1 MSGRQVGTRFLEGE
15 GADEFMAAFKRAVVP
30 ADRRAAARDVLPP
43 VVLLAEGGES
53 GEGDGG
59 GEDPGGRAH
68 RAMRGLERCLRRE
81 RGGKLVPY
89 AALGAAEA
97 ARAVRGRRPLTLAVG
112 QRLCEDVPPRTG
124 RLRLP
129 DFQLMRDVVEC
140 ALEQGPGAQSL
151 TGEQMRDRCYEG
163 RRRRGPVL
171 RALWQLG
178 GGDPPTVQ
186 SPAQGPGWLAL
197 ALAAVA
203 RPAFQV
209 LPRWWW
215 ARRCTRRLLWSGTTG
230 WFADW
235 RGSGHGRRSEE
246 FFESA
251 AQLVE
256 LPAPEGERQDESEA
270 GHGPEGEEWLSTV
283 EQLLLRALLA
293 DLKAAAGPG
302 RVSPWRR
309 RRATRFTVL
318 LELGADGGSGDP
330 AARFLSAYG
339 TAAEE
344 LECAATV
351 VVATG
356 PAGVVVPGERCA
368 RLSDA
373 ATALDHATGAPEG
386 GLEPLLAPLVPLP
399 PGVRSG
405 TAPRSG
411 PVSPRDFRMGPVA
424 EVVLEGVALVAVLGV
439 LGAWLIP
446 MTMGG
451 EDESCLGGA
460 SGGPLSGRAEL
471 GATPPR
477 QQYEAAAL
485 MIEEE
490 NKRVDEAVLRRG
502 AEARTVVHIGA
513 EVAKDQEGQRY
524 NGAVPELRGIALAQ
538 RALND
543 EARNDSQKVWLRVRM
558 LNGGEGYKDAERRA
572 RQVVEEAGR
581 KGSGIIGVVAFS
593 QSLKQTQ
600 AAVRELGR
608 AKIPMVGTTATADAM
623 NVSPYYRRVAPTN
636 SREARIEADFAH
648 RGNIMDGGSGG
659 CSPAEAAVVV
669 QDPADL
675 YSKEIGNFFAEQFGG
690 DWSKLEYSPGG
701 RSGGASESGAPGSGG
716 NRVTHEDSI
725 KDVADAVCERIKA
738 QPRTVLYWASRARE
752 FTAFLDVFGDDTS
765 CEGRKLTV
773 LGGNELTT
781 AALSGEYE
789 ARPWLRLYHTAHVLP
804 AGHPR
809 GSDVTQEFNAEYA
822 AAFGAKDL
830 WRNDGRAALAHDAM
844 QLMAAA
850 ANEAFASTGDVE
862 RSNVQISLDNGISKE
877 GASGYLDFGRGA
889 KVSRDK
895 PLVILHHTAKG
906 SEPVLFCGSFAQN
919 TGRVERWGPK
929 GEFACPKDG

>member
-1 MSGRQVGTRFLEGE
+1 MEGD

-30 ADRRAAARDVLPP
+30 DDRRAAARDVLPP
-43 VVLLAEGGES
+43 VVLLAEGGE
-53 GEGDGG
+53 GDGG
-59 GEDPGGRAH
+59 GEDGVEGPEARAH
-68 RAMRGLERCLRRE
+68 GAVRGLERCLRRE

-97 ARAVRGRRPLTLAVG
+97 ARAARGRRPLTLAVG

-124 RLRLP
+124 RLRLR
-129 DFQLMRDVVEC
+129 DFELMRDVVEY
-140 ALEQGPGAQSL
+140 ALEQGPEAPPL
-151 TGEQMRDRCYEG
+151 TGEQLRDRCYEG
-163 RRRRGPVL
+163 RRGRGPVL
-171 RALWQLG
+171 RTLWRLG
-178 GGDPPTVQ
+178 GGDPPTAQSAAQ
-186 SPAQGPGWLAL
+186 SPGWIGLVL
-197 ALAAVA
+197 GAVA
-203 RPAFQV
+203 RPVLQG

-215 ARRCTRRLLWSGTTG
+215 ARRCTRRLLWSRSTG

-235 RGSGHGRRSEE
+235 RDIGHGRRAEE
-246 FFESA
+246 FFDSVARLVDSASA
-251 AQLVE
+251 APQDGTADGAGDRTGDGAGNGTGDE
-256 LPAPEGERQDESEA
+256 APDG
-270 GHGPEGEEWLSTV
+270 L

-302 RVSPWRR
+302 RISPWRR

-318 LELGADGGSGDP
+318 LELADGGSGDP
-330 AARFLSAYG
+330 AARFLREYG
-339 TAAEE
+339 PAAEE
-344 LECAATV
+344 LSCAAVV
-351 VVATG
+351 VVAAG
-356 PAGVVVPGERCA
+356 PAGAMVPGERCA

-373 ATALDHATGAPEG
+373 AAALDHATGAPEG
-386 GLEPLLAPLVPLP
+386 DLEPLLAPLVPLP
-399 PGVRSG
+399 PGARPRSG
-405 TAPRSG
+405 PRSG
-411 PVSPRDFRMGPVA
+411 PVSPPDFRMGPVA

-439 LGAWLIP
+439 LAVWLVPKLSGGADD
-446 MTMGG
+446 T
-451 EDESCLGGA
+451 CLGGPA
-460 SGGPLSGRAEL
+460 GGPLSGRAEL
-471 GATPPR
+471 SAAPPR
-477 QQYEAAAL
+477 QQYEAAAR

-490 NKRVDEAVLRRG
+490 NGRVDEAVRRRG
-502 AEARTVVHIGA
+502 VEARTVVHIGA
-513 EVAKDQEGQRY
+513 EVARDQEGQRY

-543 EARNDSQKVWLRVRM
+543 EARNDERKVWLRVRM
-558 LNGGEGYKDAERRA
+558 LNAGEEFKDAESRA
-572 RQVVEEAGR
+572 RQVVDEAGR
-581 KGSGIIGVVAFS
+581 KGSDIIGVVGFS
-593 QSLKQTQ
+593 KSLKQTQ
-600 AAVRELGR
+600 GAIRELGR
-608 AKIPMVGTTATADAM
+608 AKIPVVGTTATADAM
-623 NVSPYYRRVAPTN
+623 DGSRYYRRVAPTN

-648 RGNIMDGGSGG
+648 RGNITDSGSGG

-669 QDPADL
+669 QDPQDL
-675 YSKEIGNFFAEQFGG
+675 YSNEIGDLFAEQFGG

-701 RSGGASESGAPGSGG
+701 RSGGAPEPGGG
-716 NRVTHEDSI
+716 RVTRQDSI
-725 KDVADAVCERIKA
+725 EDVADAVCERIKE

-789 ARPWLRLYHTAHVLP
+789 DRPWLRLYHTAHVLP

-809 GSDVTQEFNAEYA
+809 GSDITKEFNAEYA

-889 KVSRDK
+889 RVSRDK

-906 SEPVLFCGSFAQN
+906 SEPVLFCGAFAQN
-919 TGRVERWGPK
+919 TGRVERWGPN